1 MRKLLLTFFLISIYV
16 IAYAQSGT
24 ITGSVTNALGEP
36 VGYASIAVKG
46 TSTGTQSDD
55 RGYFT
60 LSNLSSGKQTI
71 QISAVGY
78 QRFEREVVVK
88 SGETISLDV
97 ILSEKITNLQTVEII
112 GRKERGYAN
121 STSFLATKTSSA
133 LQDVPQSLSYV
144 TKELA
149 LDQAAFRLNDVV
161 KNISGVN
168 QFSFYND
175 ITIRGYRVSGQRNSG
190 MLVNGMRAFTSFW
203 KQQLIP
209 HIERVEVIK
218 GPASALFGNASPGGT
233 INRVTKK
240 PLAEQRQS
248 ISATVGSFNT
258 FRTVG
263 DFTGS
268 MSKDQTLL
276 YRLNLGY
283 ENSGNFRDL
292 QFDKNIIVAPSFSF
306 RPNNRTNLNFD
317 IVYQGPEGRLDRGHA
332 VFGNGD
338 LFSVPI
344 TRALNAANDFLEE
357 ESINATISL
366 RHQLT
371 EISHLIASI

>member
-1 MRKLLLTFFLISIYV
+1 MRKLLLTFFLISTYV

-121 STSFLATKTSSA
+121 TTSFLAAKTSSA

-306 RPNNRTNLNFD
+306 RTNNRTNLNFD